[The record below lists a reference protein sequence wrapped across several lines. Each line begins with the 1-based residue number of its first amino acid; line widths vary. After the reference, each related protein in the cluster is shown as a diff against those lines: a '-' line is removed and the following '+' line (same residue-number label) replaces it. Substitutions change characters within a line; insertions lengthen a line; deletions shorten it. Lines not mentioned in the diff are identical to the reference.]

1 MDPEVLQ
8 TAQSK
13 ARELGLDL
21 TQFQVQASEDTD
33 FYKVLFLPRQN
44 VRGGGLRV
52 WVGKYDLEVKEV
64 VHLQ

>member
-1 MDPEVLQ
+1 MNPKVLQ
-8 TAQSK
+8 TAQNK

-33 FYKVLFLPRQN
+33 FYKVLFLPKQN

-52 WVGKYDLEVKEV
+52 WVGKYDEEVKEV